1 MSQRLLISCI
11 TLLFT
16 SLACNLPETSLPTPE
31 DETIQFTSIVTPTIT
46 PFQPPTRGPND
57 PIFTPTPDNPRAL
70 PTIRSGAVNHIVQA
84 NDTIRVIANAYGVTI
99 DAMIAANELANPD
112 VLSVGQ
118 VLVVPAPLFSSNGS
132 ALKIIPDSEL
142 VNGPAN
148 AAFNIEG
155 FVNSYPGYLA
165 AYSEEVEG
173 QFLNGWQV
181 VDRVAAFYS
190 VNPRLLL
197 VLLEH
202 QSGWLT
208 NPNPP
213 IDTLSYP
220 IGLVDEFRSGLYR
233 QLSWAANNL
242 NMGYYLW
249 KINAVGMWR
258 TTDAVII
265 PVEAGINAGTAGV
278 QHMFS
283 TLYDQ
288 ASWRVAV
295 GEGGFFQTYQR
306 LFGYP
311 FDWTIEPLVP
321 NTLTQP
327 TFQLPFETGVPWVLT
342 GGPHDGWDIGSAW
355 AALDFAPSS
364 EQQGCAQ
371 KDEWV
376 VAVADG
382 LIVRAENGGV
392 FQDLD
397 NDGAEQTGWTV
408 FYMHIETRER
418 VQAGQFVRAG
428 ERIGHPSCEGG
439 FSSGTHL
446 HLARKYNGEWISADG
461 PIPFVMDG
469 WITVGD
475 GIYYGGAL
483 VRGNLRVE
491 PCECREPENMVQ
503 R

>member
-1 MSQRLLISCI
+1 
-11 TLLFT
+11 
-16 SLACNLPETSLPTPE
+16 
-31 DETIQFTSIVTPTIT
+31 
-46 PFQPPTRGPND
+46 
-57 PIFTPTPDNPRAL
+57 
-70 PTIRSGAVNHIVQA
+70 VQA
-84 NDTIRVIANAYGVTI
+84 NDTVGVIAKAFGVTI
-99 DAMIAANELANPD
+99 DAITAANNLANPD

-118 VLVVPAPLFSSNGS
+118 VMVVPAPVFSSNGS
-132 ALKIIPDSEL
+132 AFKIIPDSEL

-148 AAFNIEG
+148 AVFNIEE
-155 FVNSYPGYLA
+155 FVNGHAGYLT

-173 QFLNGWQV
+173 QILNGWQI

-197 VLLEH
+197 ALLEH

-213 IDTLSYP
+213 VASLPYP
-220 IGLVDEFRSGLYR
+220 MGLNDDFRIGLYR
-233 QLSWAANNL
+233 QLAWTANNL
-242 NMGYYLW
+242 NRGYYLW
-249 KINAVGMWR
+249 KVSAVATWR
-258 TTDAVII
+258 TSDGVII
-265 PVEAGINAGTAGV
+265 PVDAGINAGTAGV
-278 QHMFS
+278 QYMYS
-283 TLYDQ
+283 GLYDE
-288 ASWRVAV
+288 AGWRVAV
-295 GEGGFFQTYQR
+295 SEGGFFQTFYR

-327 TFQLPFETGVPWVLT
+327 TFQLPFETGVSWVFT
-342 GGPHDGWDIGSAW
+342 GGPHDGWDTGSAW

-418 VQAGQFVRAG
+418 VQTGQFVRAG

-439 FSSGTHL
+439 FSTGTHL

-461 PIPFVMDG
+461 PIPFLMDG
-469 WITVGD
+469 WITIGD
-475 GIYYGGAL
+475 GVYYGGAL
-483 VRGNLRVE
+483 VRGNTQVE
-491 PCECREPENMVQ
+491 PCECRQPENMVQ